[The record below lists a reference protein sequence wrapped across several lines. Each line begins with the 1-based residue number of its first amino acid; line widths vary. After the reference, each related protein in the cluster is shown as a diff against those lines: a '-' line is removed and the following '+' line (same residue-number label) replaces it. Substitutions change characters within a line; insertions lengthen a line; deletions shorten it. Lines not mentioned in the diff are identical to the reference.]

1 MGGENVK
8 KTLIIG
14 SILAAFLMTM
24 IPIAS
29 AINSHYVKETIPVQY
44 SMKVPDIDFEKFKEK
59 FTNNPIEPTPI
70 LISLLILLLKFIRA
84 GIVTFW
90 GIVIIIIR
98 RIRNNTAIY

>member
-44 SMKVPDIDFEKFKEK
+44 SMNVPDIDVEKLKEK
-59 FTNNPIEPTPI
+59 YTNNPTEPTPI

-84 GIVTFW
+84 GIVAFW
-90 GIVIIIIR
+90 GIVLIILR

>member
-29 AINSHYVKETIPVQY
+29 AINSHYVKETSPIQNT
-44 SMKVPDIDFEKFKEK
+44 MNVPDLDFEKLKEK
-59 FTNNPIEPTPI
+59 YTNNPTEPTPI
-70 LISLLILLLKFIRA
+70 LITLLILLLKFIRA
-84 GIVTFW
+84 GIVATL
-90 GIVIIIIR
+90 GVILIILR
-98 RIRNNTAIY
+98 RIRNNTAIN